1 MNLDT
6 ASQGTIRRFLDDHHA
21 EQIEFL
27 AELIRNPADNPPGD
41 CAPHAEHTARL
52 LADRGLTAECYP
64 VPEELVRK
72 NAMISATNLVVRE
85 KFGSGPVVALNAHG
99 DAVPAG
105 NGWTVDA
112 YGGVI
117 RDGKM
122 YGRGAAVSKSDFAT
136 YVYALMAL
144 KASGAPLAGTVE
156 LHLTYDEEV
165 SGFIGPKW
173 ILDSAISKPDYAI
186 CAGFT
191 YFVAT
196 GHNGCLQLE
205 VEIVGNSAHAA
216 MPDSGVDALVATTA
230 VLEAL
235 YAHRESYCT
244 VTSSIPGIDA
254 PTLIVGRI
262 EGGSSTNVVP
272 ANVILRL
279 DRRII
284 PDEDP
289 AQVEASLRGL
299 IEATVTDFPGI
310 ECIITRLLLAEPL
323 VSVAGTDRL
332 ADIVA
337 RHASAV
343 IGESIGTY
351 GVPIF
356 TDARHYST
364 ANIPTVMYGAGPRS
378 VLESNVHK
386 ADEHV
391 DLGDLAKATEV
402 VALAVAELLRGEE

>member
-1 MNLDT
+1 MTPVT
-6 ASQGTIRRFLDDHHA
+6 AIHDAIRRFLDDRRA
-21 EQIEFL
+21 GQVELL

-41 CAPHAEHTARL
+41 CAPHAELTARL
-52 LADRGLTAECYP
+52 LADRGLVAERHP
-64 VPEELVRK
+64 VPEELVRR
-72 NAMISATNLVVRE
+72 NGMTSATNLVVRE
-85 KFGSGPVVALNAHG
+85 RFGAGPVVALNAHG

-105 NGWTVDA
+105 DGWTVDA

-136 YVYALMAL
+136 YASALMAL
-144 KASGAPLAGTVE
+144 KASGAQLAGTVE

-173 ILDSAISKPDYAI
+173 ILDSGISKPDYAI

-205 VEIVGNSAHAA
+205 IEIAGRSAHAA
-216 MPDSGVDALVATTA
+216 MPDSGVDALVAATM
-230 VLEAL
+230 VLDAL
-235 YAHRESYCT
+235 YQHRETYRT
-244 VTSSIPGIDA
+244 VTSETPGIES
-254 PTLIVGRI
+254 PTLVVGRI
-262 EGGSSTNVVP
+262 EGGTSTNVVP
-272 ANVILRL
+272 GSVILKL

-289 AQVEASLRGL
+289 AEVEGTLRAL
-299 IEATVTDFPGI
+299 IQATVADMPGI
-310 ECIITRLLLAEPL
+310 ASTITRLLLAEPL
-323 VSVAGTDRL
+323 VRVDGTDRL
-332 ADIVA
+332 AAIVA
-337 RHASAV
+337 RHASDV
-343 IGESIGTY
+343 IGETIGTH

-364 ANIPTVMYGAGPRS
+364 AGIPTVMYGAGPRT
-378 VLESNVHK
+378 VQESNVHK

-391 DLGDLAKATEV
+391 DLGDLAIATEV
-402 VALAVAELLRGEE
+402 VALALAELLRGGE

>member
-1 MNLDT
+1 MTSDT
-6 ASQGTIRRFLDDHHA
+6 KAHEAIRRFLEENRADQTA
-21 EQIEFL
+21 FL

-41 CAPHAEHTARL
+41 CAPHAEMTARM
-52 LADRGLTAECYP
+52 LADRGLDAELHP
-64 VPEELVRK
+64 VPEDLVRE
-72 NAMISATNLVVRE
+72 NGMTSATNLVVRE
-85 KFGSGPVVALNAHG
+85 RFGDGPVVSLNAHG

-105 NGWTVDA
+105 DGWTVDA

-117 RDGKM
+117 KDGKM

-136 YVYALMAL
+136 YAYALMAL

-165 SGFIGPKW
+165 SGFVGPKW
-173 ILDSAISKPDYAI
+173 ILDNAISKPDYAI

-196 GHNGCLQLE
+196 GHNGCLQLD
-205 VEIVGNSAHAA
+205 VEIAGRSAHAA
-216 MPDSGVDALVATTA
+216 MPESGVDALVAAAA
-230 VLEAL
+230 VLDAL
-235 YAHRESYCT
+235 YAHRESYRAI
-244 VTSSIPGIDA
+244 TSAIPGIGS
-254 PTLIVGRI
+254 PNLVVGRI
-262 EGGSSTNVVP
+262 EGGTSTNVVP
-272 ANVILRL
+272 GRVVLKL

-289 AQVEASLRGL
+289 AEVEASLRAL
-299 IEATVTDFPGI
+299 IRATVADMPDIGCTID
-310 ECIITRLLLAEPL
+310 RALLAEPL
-323 VSVAGTDRL
+323 VRVDGTDKL

-337 RHASAV
+337 RHASDV
-343 IGESIGTY
+343 IGEPIGTY

-356 TDARHYST
+356 TDARHYSS
-364 ANIPTVMYGAGPRS
+364 AGIPTVMYGAGPRT

-402 VALAVAELLRGEE
+402 VARALAELLAPAA

>member
-1 MNLDT
+1 MAPNPAT
-6 ASQGTIRRFLDDHHA
+6 HETIRRLLDERRDD
-21 EQIEFL
+21 QIDFL

-41 CAPHAEHTARL
+41 CAPHAERTAAL
-52 LADRGLTAECYP
+52 LADRGLVAERHQ
-64 VPEELVRK
+64 VPDELCRE
-72 NAMISATNLVVRE
+72 NGMLSATNLVVRE
-85 KFGSGPVVALNAHG
+85 RFGDGPVVALNAHG

-105 NGWTVDA
+105 DGWTVDA

-136 YVYALMAL
+136 YAYALMAL
-144 KASGAPLAGTVE
+144 KATGARLAGTVE

-173 ILDSAISKPDYAI
+173 ILHSGISKPDYAI

-205 VEIVGNSAHAA
+205 VEIAGRSAHAA
-216 MPDSGVDALVATTA
+216 MPDSGVDALVAATT
-230 VLEAL
+230 VLDAL
-235 YAHRESYCT
+235 YVHRESYRT
-244 VTSSIPGIDA
+244 VASTIPGIDS
-254 PTLIVGRI
+254 PTLVVGRI
-262 EGGSSTNVVP
+262 EGGESTNVVP
-272 ANVILRL
+272 GTVTLRL

-289 AQVEASLRGL
+289 AEA
-299 IEATVTDFPGI
+299 EATLRALINATIAEIPGVA
-310 ECIITRLLLAEPL
+310 CRITRLLLAEPL
-323 VSVAGTDRL
+323 VRVDGTDRL
-332 ADIVA
+332 ATIVA
-337 RHASAV
+337 GHASDV
-343 IGESIGTY
+343 IGETIATF
-351 GVPIF
+351 GVPLF

-364 ANIPTVMYGAGPRS
+364 AGIPTVMYGAGPRT

-402 VALAVAELLRGEE
+402 VARALAELLRDET

>member
-1 MNLDT
+1 MTTDSAT
-6 ASQGTIRRFLDDHHA
+6 HDAIRRFLADHRA
-21 EQIEFL
+21 DQVEFL

-41 CAPHAEHTARL
+41 CAPHAELTARL
-52 LADRGLTAECYP
+52 LADRGLTAEHYP

-72 NAMISATNLVVRE
+72 NGMTSATNLVVRE
-85 KFGSGPVVALNAHG
+85 RFGAGPVVALNAHG

-105 NGWTVDA
+105 DGWTVDA

-117 RDGKM
+117 QDGKM

-136 YVYALMAL
+136 YAYALMAL
-144 KASGAPLAGTVE
+144 KASGAHLAGTVE

-205 VEIVGNSAHAA
+205 IEIAGRSAHAA
-216 MPDSGVDALVATTA
+216 MPDSGVDALVAATT
-230 VLEAL
+230 VLDAL
-235 YAHRESYCT
+235 YRHRETYRT
-244 VTSSIPGIDA
+244 VTSAIPGIESS
-254 PTLIVGRI
+254 TLVVGRI
-262 EGGSSTNVVP
+262 EGGTSTNVVP
-272 ANVILRL
+272 GSVILRL

-289 AQVEASLRGL
+289 AEVEGTLRAL
-299 IEATVTDFPGI
+299 IQATVADMPGI
-310 ECIITRLLLAEPL
+310 ACTITRLLLAEPL
-323 VSVAGTDRL
+323 VRVDGTDRL
-332 ADIVA
+332 AAIIA
-337 RHASAV
+337 RHASDV
-343 IGESIGTY
+343 IGETIGTY

-364 ANIPTVMYGAGPRS
+364 AGIPTVMYGAGPRT

-391 DLGDLAKATEV
+391 DLGDLATATEV
-402 VALAVAELLRGEE
+402 VARALVELLRGEA